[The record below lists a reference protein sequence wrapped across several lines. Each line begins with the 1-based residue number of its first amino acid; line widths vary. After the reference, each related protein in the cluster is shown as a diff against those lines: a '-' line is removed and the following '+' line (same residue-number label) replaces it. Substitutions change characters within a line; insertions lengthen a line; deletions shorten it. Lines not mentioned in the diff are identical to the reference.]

1 MLCNNVGFLS
11 SLKLGSRAHL
21 FRYIDCVYHRPV
33 QLGSILDEG
42 ENTVTVTG
50 RYSNMMT
57 VTYKV
62 RSSTRAKFIMLHVIW
77 WSV

>member
-1 MLCNNVGFLS
+1 M
-11 SLKLGSRAHL
+11 
-21 FRYIDCVYHRPV
+21 
-33 QLGSILDEG
+33 GSILDEG

-62 RSSTRAKFIMLHVIW
+62 RGMT
-77 WSV
+77 